1 MEELHKLYVG
11 VIMVMIVFMIMC
23 GAVVEI
29 QKSNQVHLDRI
40 GVPTTHN

>member
-11 VIMVMIVFMIMC
+11 VIVVMIVFMIMC

-29 QKSNQVHLDRI
+29 QKINQVHLDKI
-40 GVPTTHN
+40 GAPITHN